1 MPTFSSPIPLYQSVS
16 FPSQVDGYVC
26 QFVDEPVERGEHGAG
41 DGPSFRGQGG
51 WRADERQVNGPV
63 LVSSSVTALTTDT
76 LRC

>member
-41 DGPSFRGQGG
+41 DGPFAAKVGG
-51 WRADERQVNGPV
+51 EQVNG
-63 LVSSSVTALTTDT
+63 
-76 LRC
+76 R